1 MSLNLNDIPPPQ
13 SSPWDALAQREYEHN
28 RRGQRALG
36 FAFLFV
42 GSLGLVC
49 GLLWLI
55 GRL

>member
-13 SSPWDALAQREYEHN
+13 RAPWDALARHEVEHN
-28 RRGQRALG
+28 YRGQRALG